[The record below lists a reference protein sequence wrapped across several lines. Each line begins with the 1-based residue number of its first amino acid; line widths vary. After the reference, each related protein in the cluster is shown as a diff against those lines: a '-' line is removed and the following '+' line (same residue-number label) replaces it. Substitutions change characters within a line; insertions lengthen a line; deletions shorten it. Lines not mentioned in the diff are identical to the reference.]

1 MKAFNKDVV
10 RTILSSKKR
19 FFSIMA
25 ICALGVTMLVGLAVA
40 CIDLRKSADAFFDG
54 QGLFDLSV
62 TSTLGLTDDDV
73 AALEAL
79 DGIEAAEGGYEA
91 SVHTDI
97 DGHLEQADVK
107 ALSDA
112 GINEPYVLEGRLP
125 QDATEVA
132 VTQAYLN
139 DSGKQIGDTLTFTVD
154 DTSQGADGEGEG
166 SDDEGTEPMFPDG
179 ATYTIVGAV
188 VDPTNVISPE
198 GATSLRNSTTSD
210 YVFYLVRD
218 AASSDVYSVVYL
230 RVSGAAEPAC
240 YSGAYEGLVEA
251 AQDEVVSIQA
261 ERETARADEVR
272 TDALAQVDDAQATL
286 DAEMSDAQ
294 AQIDAGRQQV
304 ADSRAALDAQ
314 AASYDYL
321 PDDAK
326 AQIDAGYAQISQSE
340 ADLQASQDE
349 LDARRAD
356 AQADIDAAR
365 ADAQVLEATWYIQ
378 NRMSLVGYSSVD
390 SDATSIETIAAVL
403 PVIFLVVAVLV
414 SLTTAMR
421 MVEEQRGLIGIY
433 KALGYSNAR
442 IMGKYAVYVLAASFI
457 GSVLGDVVG
466 FFALPEFLFGIFR
479 TMYLLPTYDF
489 AFDAVYA
496 IGGVALFVVA
506 IVGAT
511 LVACRRDLRQT
522 PAELMRPKAPKAGKR
537 ILLERVGPLWRRMSF
552 LNKVT
557 ARNLFRYKAR
567 FFMTVFGILGCT
579 MLLVC
584 GFAIKNTVDSLPA
597 RQYDGVYGYDLMA
610 VTLADDLAS
619 ARTDLEGR
627 GEVVGLMELSVDN
640 ATLVNGADRSS
651 MQLYVVPEGSSLE
664 GYVVLEDAAGKPIE
678 LPESG
683 IVVTDNAA
691 KILGFSQ
698 GDEVVLRTSA
708 LDEEALTVEAVAVN
722 YLGNAVYMSQDAYE
736 QAFGAQ
742 YEPNALLVQ
751 LSGDTDAQVAFAD
764 DLAADDTYLSVT
776 SIEKMRGDFSSAF
789 ALINGIVYLV
799 IVLAAGLAFVVLF
812 TLSTTNI
819 SERERELATLK
830 VLGFRRGEVRRY
842 VNKETTV
849 LTLLGVVL
857 GLPAGWLL
865 SYSFKFLLKLPA
877 ISFATYVSP
886 WTYLIATGIT
896 LVFAFLVSLVTNRML
911 DRIDMVEALKSP
923 E

>member
-10 RTILSSKKR
+10 RTIGSSKKR

-25 ICALGVTMLVGLAVA
+25 ICALGVTMFVGLAVA
-40 CIDLRKSADAFFDG
+40 CIDLRKSADAFFDD
-54 QGLFDLSV
+54 QALFDLSV
-62 TSTLGLTDDDV
+62 MSTLGMTDDDV
-73 AALEAL
+73 AALAAL
-79 DGIEAAEGGYEA
+79 DGVAVAEGSYEA
-91 SVHTDI
+91 SVHTDVG
-97 DGHLEQADVK
+97 GHLEQADVK

-139 DSGKQIGDTLTFTVD
+139 DSGKQVGDTLTFTLD
-154 DTSQGADGEGEG
+154 GEG
-166 SDDEGTEPMFPDG
+166 SDGASEDDASSGDADASADASGEPMFSDD
-179 ATYTIVGAV
+179 AIYTIVGAV
-188 VDPTNVISPE
+188 VDPTNVVSPE

-210 YVFYLVRD
+210 YVFYLTR
-218 AASSDVYSVVYL
+218 AAAQGDVYAAVYL
-230 RVSGAAEPAC
+230 LVSDAEELAC
-240 YSGAYEGLVEA
+240 YSDAYSDRVEEV
-251 AQDEVVSIQA
+251 QDGVLAIQA
-261 ERETARADEVR
+261 EREAARADELR
-272 TDALAQVDDAQATL
+272 ADALAEIDDAQATL
-286 DAEMSDAQ
+286 DAEMADAQ
-294 AQIDAGRQQV
+294 
-304 ADSRAALDAQ
+304 
-314 AASYDYL
+314 
-321 PDDAK
+321 

-340 ADLQASQDE
+340 ADLQASQAE
-349 LDARRAD
+349 LDAQRAD
-356 AQADIDAAR
+356 AQADIDEAR
-365 ADAQVLEATWYIQ
+365 ADAQALEASWCIQ
-378 NRMSLVGYSSVD
+378 DRMSLVGYSSVD

-442 IMGKYAVYVLAASFI
+442 IMGKYAVYVFAASFI

-489 AFDAVYA
+489 AFDVMYAV
-496 IGGVALFVVA
+496 GGVALFVVA
-506 IVGAT
+506 ITGAT
-511 LVACRRDLRQT
+511 MFACRRDLRQT

-537 ILLERVGPLWRRMSF
+537 ILLERIGPLWRRMSF

-610 VTLADDLAS
+610 VTLADDLAA
-619 ARTDLEGR
+619 ARTDLEARDG
-627 GEVVGLMELSVDN
+627 VDGLMELSVDN
-640 ATLVNGADRSS
+640 ATLINGSDRSS
-651 MQLYVVPEGSSLE
+651 MQLYVVPDGFSLA
-664 GYVVLEDAAGKPIE
+664 GYVQLEDADGATIE

-683 IVVTDNAA
+683 IVATDNAA
-691 KILGFSQ
+691 KILGFAV
-698 GDEVVLRTSA
+698 GDEVELRTSA
-708 LDEEALTVEAVAVN
+708 LDEEVLTVEAVTVN
-722 YLGNAVYMSQDAYE
+722 YLGNAVYMTQEAYE
-736 QAFGAQ
+736 KAFGAA

-751 LSGDTDAQVAFAD
+751 LSGDAAAQVSFAD
-764 DLAADDTYLSVT
+764 ELGADDTYLSIT

-799 IVLAAGLAFVVLF
+799 IALAAGLAFVVLF

-842 VNKETTV
+842 VNKETMV
-849 LTLLGVVL
+849 LTLLGVAF

-865 SYSFKFLLKLPA
+865 SYSFRFLLSLPA
-877 ISFATYVSP
+877 ISFATYVNP

>member
-10 RTILSSKKR
+10 RTIGSSKKR

-25 ICALGVTMLVGLAVA
+25 ICALGVTMFVGLAVA
-40 CIDLRKSADAFFDG
+40 CIDLRKSADAFFDD
-54 QGLFDLSV
+54 QALFDLSV
-62 TSTLGLTDDDV
+62 MSTLGMTDDDV
-73 AALEAL
+73 AALAAL
-79 DGIEAAEGGYEA
+79 DGVAVAEGSYEA
-91 SVHTDI
+91 SVHTDVG
-97 DGHLEQADVK
+97 GHLEQADVK

-139 DSGKQIGDTLTFTVD
+139 DSGKQIGDTLTFTLD
-154 DTSQGADGEGEG
+154 DEG
-166 SDDEGTEPMFPDG
+166 SDGASEGDASSGDAGASGNASGEPMFSDD

-188 VDPTNVISPE
+188 VDPTNVVSPE

-210 YVFYLVRD
+210 YVFYLTRD
-218 AASSDVYSVVYL
+218 AAQGDVYTAVYL
-230 RVSGAAEPAC
+230 RVSDAEELAC
-240 YSGAYEGLVEA
+240 YS
-251 AQDEVVSIQA
+251 
-261 ERETARADEVR
+261 
-272 TDALAQVDDAQATL
+272 
-286 DAEMSDAQ
+286 
-294 AQIDAGRQQV
+294 
-304 ADSRAALDAQ
+304 
-314 AASYDYL
+314 
-321 PDDAK
+321 
-326 AQIDAGYAQISQSE
+326 
-340 ADLQASQDE
+340 
-349 LDARRAD
+349 D
-356 AQADIDAAR
+356 AQADIDEAR
-365 ADAQVLEATWYIQ
+365 ADAQALEASWYIQ
-378 NRMSLVGYSSVD
+378 DRMSLVGYSSVD

-442 IMGKYAVYVLAASFI
+442 IMGKYAVYVFAASFI

-489 AFDAVYA
+489 AFDAMYA
-496 IGGVALFVVA
+496 VGGVALFVVA
-506 IVGAT
+506 ITGAT
-511 LVACRRDLRQT
+511 MFACRRDLRQT

-537 ILLERVGPLWRRMSF
+537 ILLERIGPLWRRMSF

-610 VTLADDLAS
+610 VTLADDLAA
-619 ARTDLEGR
+619 ARTDLEARDG
-627 GEVVGLMELSVDN
+627 VDGLMELSVDN
-640 ATLVNGADRSS
+640 ATLINGFDRSS
-651 MQLYVVPEGSSLE
+651 MQLYVVPDGSSLA
-664 GYVVLEDAAGKPIE
+664 GYVQLEDADGATIE

-691 KILGFSQ
+691 KILGFAV
-698 GDEVVLRTSA
+698 GDEVELRTSA
-708 LDEEALTVEAVAVN
+708 LDEEALTVEAVTVN
-722 YLGNAVYMSQDAYE
+722 YLGNAVYMTQEAYE
-736 QAFGAQ
+736 KAFGAA
-742 YEPNALLVQ
+742 YEPNALLVR
-751 LSGDTDAQVAFAD
+751 LSGDAAAQVAFAD
-764 DLAADDTYLSVT
+764 ELGADDTYLSIT

-799 IVLAAGLAFVVLF
+799 IALAAGLAFVVLF

-842 VNKETTV
+842 VNKETMV
-849 LTLLGVVL
+849 LTLLGVAF

-865 SYSFKFLLKLPA
+865 SYSFRFLLKLPA
-877 ISFATYVSP
+877 ISFATYVNP